1 MSSDLP
7 KFCMSQLKKHTHTPT
22 SDTHPC
28 TRSCRPSSRHRIWPL
43 AAARPPTGPAL
54 SLTQRHSQLSSHHSA
69 CSRLI
74 RNISKIQ
81 SQLKNDTSRT
91 KRFRISGESRSQS
104 AGIESGPQG
113 PLSYQ
118 SVCLDPGPAGY
129 CAAVDSV
136 KYYVQL
142 VYE

>member
-1 MSSDLP
+1 MDGEL
-7 KFCMSQLKKHTHTPT
+7 L
-22 SDTHPC
+22 
-28 TRSCRPSSRHRIWPL
+28 L
-43 AAARPPTGPAL
+43 G
-54 SLTQRHSQLSSHHSA
+54 HSA

-91 KRFRISGESRSQS
+91 KRFRISRISGESRSQS

-118 SVCLDPGPAGY
+118 SVCLDPGPARCEMASWPLLRLLAY
-129 CAAVDSV
+129 ATRVR
-136 KYYVQL
+136 
-142 VYE
+142 